1 MSADVVAPDA
11 ASAASRDNN
20 AQAAEDAKKMLAE
33 LSGGAPVEADTAAAS
48 EEKANSNTQDTKS
61 SIEKQ
66 SSEEP
71 PKDHIEGG
79 ELGRTKGRRDR
90 DDGRSSRSGRG
101 RGGYQ
106 ARSYRDN
113 IKSDLTTQEES
124 SDPVSIRKQV
134 LNDRFEASMN
144 IQANDFCARSNST
157 SPTQISPWTNF
168 SFQKLVAARI
178 ALLNLRSSTPSNAC
192 ATFNPSRPLSLP

>member
-1 MSADVVAPDA
+1 MWADVAAPDA
-11 ASAASRDNN
+11 ASAASRGNN

-33 LSGGAPVEADTAAAS
+33 LSGGATVEADTTAAS
-48 EEKANSNTQDTKS
+48 EEKANSNAQITKS

-71 PKDHIEGG
+71 PKDKIEEG
-79 ELGRTKGRRDR
+79 EHGRMKGQRDT
-90 DDGRSSRSGRG
+90 DDGRSSRGGRG

-124 SDPVSIRKQV
+124 
-134 LNDRFEASMN
+134 ND
-144 IQANDFCARSNST
+144 
-157 SPTQISPWTNF
+157 
-168 SFQKLVAARI
+168 
-178 ALLNLRSSTPSNAC
+178 
-192 ATFNPSRPLSLP
+192 